1 MTTYDLFLFAGQ
13 SNMAGRG
20 IACTQF
26 PEGAPDLIS
35 GAGVEFRA
43 ISDPTRLYPIAEP
56 FGALENNPTGI
67 FEPGMKTGS
76 LVTSFVNTY
85 FQNTGVPVLGLSSS
99 KGGSVIANWQDH
111 DDYLTDTITRLKSAQ
126 TFCEQ
131 HNITLRHQYL
141 LWCQGE
147 SDGDHHTSADEYTKQ
162 FMHMYEKLKAVGIE
176 HCFLIGIG
184 AYNGTADDI
193 CYDEIRNAQYSFAE
207 HRKDITVVSRLFET
221 MKARGLMKDSFHYYQ
236 AGYNEVGK
244 DAAVNTAKYV
254 LTTAG

>member
-1 MTTYDLFLFAGQ
+1 MYLLCCQICNVYSEDIDIKDLEKYFLASSQGQ
-13 SNMAGRG
+13 SPRFSPKN
-20 IACTQF
+20 F
-26 PEGAPDLIS
+26 
-35 GAGVEFRA
+35 
-43 ISDPTRLYPIAEP
+43 
-56 FGALENNPTGI
+56 
-67 FEPGMKTGS
+67 
-76 LVTSFVNTY
+76 
-85 FQNTGVPVLGLSSS
+85 
-99 KGGSVIANWQDH
+99 
-111 DDYLTDTITRLKSAQ
+111 ITLLKNVQ

-162 FMHMYEKLKAVGIE
+162 FMQMYEKLKAVGIE

-244 DAAVNTAKYV
+244 DAAINTAKYV
-254 LTTAG
+254 LTVAQQTLLFVLLIQKAPRTVLLNTMRGVVFISTGN

>member
-1 MTTYDLFLFAGQ
+1 MCLLYCQICNVYSEDIDVKDLEKYFLASSQRQ
-13 SNMAGRG
+13 S
-20 IACTQF
+20 
-26 PEGAPDLIS
+26 
-35 GAGVEFRA
+35 
-43 ISDPTRLYPIAEP
+43 
-56 FGALENNPTGI
+56 
-67 FEPGMKTGS
+67 PGFSPKN
-76 LVTSFVNTY
+76 F
-85 FQNTGVPVLGLSSS
+85 
-99 KGGSVIANWQDH
+99 
-111 DDYLTDTITRLKSAQ
+111 ITLLKNVQ

-162 FMHMYEKLKAVGIE
+162 FMQMYEKLKAVGIE

-244 DAAVNTAKYV
+244 DAAINTAKYV
-254 LTTAG
+254 LTVAQQTLLFVLLIQKAPRTVLLNTMRGVVFISTGN

>member
-1 MTTYDLFLFAGQ
+1 MCLLYCQICNVYSEDIDVKDLEKYFLASSQRQ
-13 SNMAGRG
+13 S
-20 IACTQF
+20 
-26 PEGAPDLIS
+26 
-35 GAGVEFRA
+35 
-43 ISDPTRLYPIAEP
+43 
-56 FGALENNPTGI
+56 
-67 FEPGMKTGS
+67 PGFSPKN
-76 LVTSFVNTY
+76 F
-85 FQNTGVPVLGLSSS
+85 
-99 KGGSVIANWQDH
+99 
-111 DDYLTDTITRLKSAQ
+111 ITLLKNVQ

-244 DAAVNTAKYV
+244 DAAINTAKYV
-254 LTTAG
+254 LTVAQQTLLFVLLIHKAPRTVLLNTMRGVVFISTGN

>member
-1 MTTYDLFLFAGQ
+1 MYLLCCQICNVYSEDIDIKDLEKYFLASSQRQ
-13 SNMAGRG
+13 S
-20 IACTQF
+20 
-26 PEGAPDLIS
+26 
-35 GAGVEFRA
+35 
-43 ISDPTRLYPIAEP
+43 
-56 FGALENNPTGI
+56 
-67 FEPGMKTGS
+67 PGFSPKN
-76 LVTSFVNTY
+76 F
-85 FQNTGVPVLGLSSS
+85 
-99 KGGSVIANWQDH
+99 
-111 DDYLTDTITRLKSAQ
+111 ITLLKNVQ

-162 FMHMYEKLKAVGIE
+162 FMQMYEKLKAVGIE

-244 DAAVNTAKYV
+244 DAAINTAKYV
-254 LTTAG
+254 LTVAQQTLLFVLLIQKAPRTVLLNTMRGVVFISTGN

>member
-1 MTTYDLFLFAGQ
+1 MYLLCCQICNVYSEDIDVKDLEKYFLASSQRQ
-13 SNMAGRG
+13 S
-20 IACTQF
+20 
-26 PEGAPDLIS
+26 
-35 GAGVEFRA
+35 
-43 ISDPTRLYPIAEP
+43 
-56 FGALENNPTGI
+56 
-67 FEPGMKTGS
+67 PGFSPKN
-76 LVTSFVNTY
+76 F
-85 FQNTGVPVLGLSSS
+85 
-99 KGGSVIANWQDH
+99 
-111 DDYLTDTITRLKSAQ
+111 ITLLKNVQ

-162 FMHMYEKLKAVGIE
+162 FMQMYEKLKAVGIE

-244 DAAVNTAKYV
+244 DAAINTAKYV
-254 LTTAG
+254 LTVAQQTLLFVLLIQKAPRTVLLNTMRGVVFISTGN

>member
-1 MTTYDLFLFAGQ
+1 MYSEDIDIKDLEKYFLASSQGQ
-13 SNMAGRG
+13 
-20 IACTQF
+20 
-26 PEGAPDLIS
+26 APGFSPKNFI
-35 GAGVEFRA
+35 
-43 ISDPTRLYPIAEP
+43 
-56 FGALENNPTGI
+56 
-67 FEPGMKTGS
+67 
-76 LVTSFVNTY
+76 
-85 FQNTGVPVLGLSSS
+85 
-99 KGGSVIANWQDH
+99 
-111 DDYLTDTITRLKSAQ
+111 TILKNVQ

-207 HRKDITVVSRLFET
+207 RRKDITVVSRLFET

-244 DAAVNTAKYV
+244 DAAQNTAKYV
-254 LTTAG
+254 LTVA

>member
-1 MTTYDLFLFAGQ
+1 MYLLCCQICNVYSEDIDIKDLEKYFLASSQGQ
-13 SNMAGRG
+13 
-20 IACTQF
+20 
-26 PEGAPDLIS
+26 APGFS
-35 GAGVEFRA
+35 PKNF
-43 ISDPTRLYPIAEP
+43 
-56 FGALENNPTGI
+56 
-67 FEPGMKTGS
+67 
-76 LVTSFVNTY
+76 
-85 FQNTGVPVLGLSSS
+85 
-99 KGGSVIANWQDH
+99 
-111 DDYLTDTITRLKSAQ
+111 ITLLKNVQ

-244 DAAVNTAKYV
+244 DAAINTAKYV
-254 LTTAG
+254 LTTVE

>member
-1 MTTYDLFLFAGQ
+1 MCLLYCQICNVYSEDIDVKDLEKYFLASSQGQ
-13 SNMAGRG
+13 
-20 IACTQF
+20 
-26 PEGAPDLIS
+26 APGFS
-35 GAGVEFRA
+35 PKNF
-43 ISDPTRLYPIAEP
+43 
-56 FGALENNPTGI
+56 
-67 FEPGMKTGS
+67 
-76 LVTSFVNTY
+76 
-85 FQNTGVPVLGLSSS
+85 
-99 KGGSVIANWQDH
+99 
-111 DDYLTDTITRLKSAQ
+111 ITLLKNVQ

-193 CYDEIRNAQYSFAE
+193 CYDEIRNAQDSFAE
-207 HRKDITVVSRLFET
+207 RRKDITVVSRLFET
-221 MKARGLMKDSFHYYQ
+221 MKAQGLMKDSFHYYQ

-244 DAAVNTAKYV
+244 DAAINTAKYV
-254 LTTAG
+254 LTVAQQTLLFRLTHTKKHLAPYY

>member
-1 MTTYDLFLFAGQ
+1 MYLLCCQICNVYSEDIDIKDLEKYFLASSQGQ
-13 SNMAGRG
+13 
-20 IACTQF
+20 
-26 PEGAPDLIS
+26 APGFS
-35 GAGVEFRA
+35 PKNF
-43 ISDPTRLYPIAEP
+43 
-56 FGALENNPTGI
+56 
-67 FEPGMKTGS
+67 
-76 LVTSFVNTY
+76 
-85 FQNTGVPVLGLSSS
+85 
-99 KGGSVIANWQDH
+99 
-111 DDYLTDTITRLKSAQ
+111 ITLLKNVQ

-162 FMHMYEKLKAVGIE
+162 FMQMYEKLKAVGIE

-244 DAAVNTAKYV
+244 DAAINTAKYV
-254 LTTAG
+254 LTVAQQTLLFRLTHTKKHLAPYY

>member
-26 PEGAPDLIS
+26 PECAPDLIP
-35 GAGVEFRA
+35 GAGAEFRA

-76 LVTSFVNTY
+76 LVASFVNTY

-111 DDYLTDTITRLKSAQ
+111 DDYLTDTITRLKSA
-126 TFCEQ
+126 
-131 HNITLRHQYL
+131 R
-141 LWCQGE
+141 
-147 SDGDHHTSADEYTKQ
+147 
-162 FMHMYEKLKAVGIE
+162 
-176 HCFLIGIG
+176 
-184 AYNGTADDI
+184 TA
-193 CYDEIRNAQYSFAE
+193 
-207 HRKDITVVSRLFET
+207 
-221 MKARGLMKDSFHYYQ
+221 
-236 AGYNEVGK
+236 
-244 DAAVNTAKYV
+244 
-254 LTTAG
+254 